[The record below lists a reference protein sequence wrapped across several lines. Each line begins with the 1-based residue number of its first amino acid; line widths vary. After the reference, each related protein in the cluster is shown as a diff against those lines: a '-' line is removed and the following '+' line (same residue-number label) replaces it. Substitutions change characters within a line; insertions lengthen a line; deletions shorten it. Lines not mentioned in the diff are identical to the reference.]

1 MGLTHRHVVSQ
12 MAINEGVIFAN
23 CKNIINVRK
32 FFASYVASYLAAEE
46 SSEVAKIYTNIRR
59 WRGGQLAI
67 NAAAGGNQFYATS
80 ALKTELC
87 N

>member
-1 MGLTHRHVVSQ
+1 M
-12 MAINEGVIFAN
+12 
-23 CKNIINVRK
+23 KK

-80 ALKTELC
+80 AIKTDYETKIVFFLAV
-87 N
+87 NIIFHK